1 MRKGLACALA
11 VTAAAAITGTARAE
25 VLDDNPAASSR
36 GPNQVTVFIRGND
49 GALLT
54 SELSGGA
61 FTPWRSLG
69 GYLDSGPGASGRDAT
84 TSDVFVRG
92 GDQALYQW
100 YFTTSGGWSSYYRLG
115 HVMLSAPTVSVRRGF
130 GYIDIFWRG
139 ADNGI
144 EAKSWVPGQGWTDV
158 NNTQLDPALTTSAPA
173 SVSRNTGY
181 VDVIIRGTDD
191 GVYVNTYNGSA
202 WGGWGQIPGGMKT
215 QYAPAATVRNLNT
228 MDIFVRS
235 PAGEVRWVS

>member
-1 MRKGLACALA
+1 MRRAAAWGLAVVAA
-11 VTAAAAITGTARAE
+11 TAISGTARAE
-25 VLDDNPAASSR
+25 VLDDNPAVSSR

-49 GALLT
+49 GTLLT

-115 HVMLSAPTVSVRRGF
+115 DVMLSAPKVSVRRGGKLVELQAF
-130 GYIDIFWRG
+130 DGGRWRTFAQPRSRRDGRYKASYELRRTFAPRSFRFRARVRREAGYPYELG
-139 ADNGI
+139 Y
-144 EAKSWVPGQGWTDV
+144 
-158 NNTQLDPALTTSAPA
+158 
-173 SVSRNTGY
+173 SR
-181 VDVIIRGTDD
+181 
-191 GVYVNTYNGSA
+191 
-202 WGGWGQIPGGMKT
+202 K
-215 QYAPAATVRNLNT
+215 VR
-228 MDIFVRS
+228 VR
-235 PAGEVRWVS
+235 VR